1 MALLARLKPY
11 NEKKR
16 HLTRVY
22 MIDGARFFSERGWYE
37 VSDALGEKLKVLHQ
51 DYHDDD
57 SPMLFDVCTP
67 EQAEKIDEKE
77 SAVVETKAS
86 ARRPAQAEIRRRVQS
101 LTNAES
107 GDMTSDDVK
116 TPKAEQPMLDP
127 EEGKEQPPM
136 LDPDPEGKELS
147 EDDEDEG
154 RAVAVGRVAPATSG
168 RSSPPKTRVKR

>member
-22 MIDGARFFSERGWYE
+22 TIEGARFFGERGWYE
-37 VSDALGEKLKVLHQ
+37 VSDALAEKLKVLHQ

-67 EQAEKIDEKE
+67 EQAEKIEEKE
-77 SAVVETKAS
+77 SEVVETKAS
-86 ARRPAQAEIRRRVQS
+86 ARRPAQAEIRQRVQR
-101 LTNAES
+101 LTNPSES

-116 TPKAEQPMLDP
+116 TPKAAEPVNAEP
-127 EEGKEQPPM
+127 EGKEQQM

-154 RAVAVGRVAPATSG
+154 RAVAVGRVSPATSG
-168 RSSPPKTRVKR
+168 RSTPPKTRVKR